1 MDVETIQRARNR
13 ISSMRSGEKSK
24 DDLAEVVTR
33 AREEIAEL
41 SQITAELRASIPG
54 QLSEAIHK
62 AIDAEV
68 LPVARHIAEVRGL
81 SAQMIRRLENTQSS
95 IESEREARIDDLD
108 LLVDLLVSSW
118 QGIDTRL
125 SQIESQLTSL
135 GHIASTEKTSSPIAV
150 SDEKNISETQSEN
163 KPLSA
168 LTKPIHPTSALG

>member
-1 MDVETIQRARNR
+1 
-13 ISSMRSGEKSK
+13 MRSGEKSK

-95 IESEREARIDDLD
+95 IESEREARID
-108 LLVDLLVSSW
+108 
-118 QGIDTRL
+118 
-125 SQIESQLTSL
+125 
-135 GHIASTEKTSSPIAV
+135 
-150 SDEKNISETQSEN
+150 
-163 KPLSA
+163 
-168 LTKPIHPTSALG
+168 